1 MKNLYSR
8 LAALLLCVF
17 VSLSAWADDKDNK
30 STSTVLLN
38 KKAAT
43 TLGKDKRSVS
53 IEPRAQYDASTLYLS
68 APLSLENVEVMLR
81 NADGNI
87 LFADVV
93 TLSPTVY
100 LIDLEGYGEQS
111 FEVEIYI
118 DESIYYGDFSL

>member
-8 LAALLLCVF
+8 LAALLLCVL
-17 VSLSAWADDKDNK
+17 VSLFAWADDKDTQT
-30 STSTVLLN
+30 TSTVLLN

-43 TLGKDKRSVS
+43 TLGKDKRSLS

>member
-43 TLGKDKRSVS
+43 TLGKDKRS
-53 IEPRAQYDASTLYLS
+53 
-68 APLSLENVEVMLR
+68 LR
-81 NADGNI
+81 FIFLHPCLWKMWRLCLGMPM
-87 LFADVV
+87 V
-93 TLSPTVY
+93 
-100 LIDLEGYGEQS
+100 
-111 FEVEIYI
+111 IYFLLTW
-118 DESIYYGDFSL
+118 SR

>member
-43 TLGKDKRSVS
+43 TLGKDKRSLS

-68 APLSLENVEVMLR
+68 APLAMEDVEVTLR
-81 NADGNI
+81 DADGNM

-100 LIDLEGYGEQS
+100 QIELEGFGVKSFVIELRTDEAEYYGE
-111 FEVEIYI
+111 FAY
-118 DESIYYGDFSL
+118 

>member
-43 TLGKDKRSVS
+43 TLGKDKRSRTSV
-53 IEPRAQYDASTLYLS
+53 LYL
-68 APLSLENVEVMLR
+68 
-81 NADGNI
+81 
-87 LFADVV
+87 
-93 TLSPTVY
+93 
-100 LIDLEGYGEQS
+100 
-111 FEVEIYI
+111 
-118 DESIYYGDFSL
+118 